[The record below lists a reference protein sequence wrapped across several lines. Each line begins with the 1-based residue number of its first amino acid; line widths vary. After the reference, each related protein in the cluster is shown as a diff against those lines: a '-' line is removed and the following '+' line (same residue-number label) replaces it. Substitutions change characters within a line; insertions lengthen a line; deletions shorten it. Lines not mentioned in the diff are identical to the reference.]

1 MLRDKK
7 TLFTMFLLPC
17 FIPVMVFL
25 YCYLMENPS
34 VNEYEIG
41 VNYNLSESEEDIIKK
56 TQLSIN
62 NYSSKQKMHEAYE
75 NSEIDGYI
83 DYDSG
88 EDIYTIYVNQDSE
101 DGMYV
106 SSMMNDYLEKY
117 NNYLANNYLAEQGI
131 DVNKVYS
138 MIKVETVDLEGE
150 NILLKMI
157 FSMAFTYII
166 MAIVTSA
173 INTSINVTASE
184 KENGTLETLLTFP
197 IKKSEFI
204 IGKLIATII
213 LGFIAGLIGLTFTL
227 GSIFIARE
235 MFTVLAAINYS
246 ISITNV
252 LLSILVI
259 LSASILIGGLS
270 ILLTS
275 LAKSYKEAQSK
286 AQLLTFISIL
296 PLFVSLLNIP
306 INSYYYLIPIV
317 NFTQVLM
324 DMFLSDFNYIN
335 LAITISSGLIYTI
348 LIIKF
353 IIKQYNSE
361 EILFSK

>member
-17 FIPVMVFL
+17 FIPIMVFL
-25 YCYLMENPS
+25 YCYLMENPTT
-34 VNEYEIG
+34 NEYKIG
-41 VNYNLSESEEDIIKK
+41 VNYKLSEVEEDIIKE

-62 NYSSKQKMHEAYE
+62 NYQSKQKMSEAYE

-83 DYDSG
+83 DYNSDK
-88 EDIYTIYVNQDSE
+88 DIYTIYVNEDSE

-106 SSMMNDYLEKY
+106 SSMIGDYLEKY
-117 NNYLANNYLAEQGI
+117 NNYLANNYLTEQGI
-131 DVNKVYS
+131 DVNKLN
-138 MIKVETVDLEGE
+138 MINIERVDLEGE

-166 MAIVTSA
+166 MAIVTSS

-184 KENGTLETLLTFP
+184 KENGTLETILTFP
-197 IKKSEFI
+197 VKKSEFI
-204 IGKLIATII
+204 TGKLIATII
-213 LGFIAGLIGLTFTL
+213 LGFIAGLIGLTLTL

-235 MFTVLAAINYS
+235 MFTVLAAIDYS

-275 LAKSYKEAQSK
+275 LTKSYKEAQSK
-286 AQLLTFISIL
+286 AQLLTFVSIL

-306 INSYYYLIPIV
+306 INSYYYLIPVV
-317 NFTQVLM
+317 NFTQILM
-324 DMFLSDFNYIN
+324 DMFLSDFNYVN
-335 LAITISSGLIYTI
+335 LVITIFSSLIYVI
-348 LIIKF
+348 FIIKF

-361 EILFSK
+361 KILFSK